1 MKWERQ
7 SIVLSCGC
15 FGAGNWA
22 DLWVGVEQDCSAH
35 GVQTVARMS
44 RVYETAGSSN
54 FQLGISEEPSV
65 TVGEAEAVAE
75 A

>member
-7 SIVLSCGC
+7 TIVLSCGC

-44 RVYETAGSSN
+44 RVYEATTSRN
-54 FQLGISEEPSV
+54 FSLG
-65 TVGEAEAVAE
+65 VAE
-75 A
+75 TPTVDA